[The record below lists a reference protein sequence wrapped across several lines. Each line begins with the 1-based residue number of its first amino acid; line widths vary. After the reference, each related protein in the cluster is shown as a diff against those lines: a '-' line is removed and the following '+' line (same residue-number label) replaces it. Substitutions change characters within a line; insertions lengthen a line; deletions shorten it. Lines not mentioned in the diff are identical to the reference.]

1 MPPRRR
7 SLTFHGSRSTRSE
20 RFAVSLQHIAYLLCH
35 RPKRLAPTEAMMME
49 RRQQGRQL
57 ELLVREKGA
66 IGHQRLDQAS
76 RSEITNLL
84 KLLLSEC
91 AARAAKAAEAKDE

>member
-1 MPPRRR
+1 
-7 SLTFHGSRSTRSE
+7 
-20 RFAVSLQHIAYLLCH
+20 
-35 RPKRLAPTEAMMME
+35 ME

-66 IGHQRLDQAS
+66 IEHQRLDRAS
-76 RSEITNLL
+76 RSEITDLL

-91 AARAAKAAEAKDE
+91 VAGAVKATEAKGE